1 MNKNQISKL
10 NSLGFKEKEI
20 LNSIDCTIKINK
32 DFKTEKVYTVKSE
45 NLKKSFLI
53 TENFKIVG

>member
-1 MNKNQISKL
+1 MNKKEISKL
-10 NSLGFKEKEI
+10 NSLGFREKEI
-20 LNSIDCTIKINK
+20 LKSIDCKIRINK

-53 TENFKIVG
+53 TENFKIIG